1 MASVLG
7 PALPPPPEEVSLS
20 PQRATH
26 VVGSLKPPIVG
37 NVLPQCL
44 APVELLPVDLVLA
57 VLLLYAGRVVPEGCQ
72 RLILPPRPQVPFLVI
87 LAP

>member
-7 PALPPPPEEVSLS
+7 PALPPPPEQVSLS

-26 VVGSLKPPIVG
+26 IVGSLKPPIVS
-37 NVLPQCL
+37 NVLPKRL
-44 APVELLPVDLVLA
+44 APVELLPVDLVLT

-72 RLILPPRPQVPFLVI
+72 
-87 LAP
+87 